1 MTLLDSLPPRPLDE
15 SEVTALN
22 RSDAVELAIA
32 VDEDGPTDAVLLATD
47 AWVKALLLG
56 DDGWTVVET
65 VSLDDAERY
74 EALRTCEE
82 TVREARE
89 RSENA

>member
-1 MTLLDSLPPRPLDE
+1 MALLDSLPPRPLDE

-32 VDEDGPTDAVLLATD
+32 VDDDGPTDAVLLATD
-47 AWVKALLLG
+47 SWVKALLLS

-65 VSLDDAERY
+65 VSLDDTERY
-74 EALRTCEE
+74 EALRICEE
-82 TVREARE
+82 TVRDVRDGDDA
-89 RSENA
+89 

>member
-15 SEVTALN
+15 GEVTALN

-65 VSLDDAERY
+65 VSLDDADRY

-82 TVREARE
+82 TAREARE
-89 RSENA
+89 RGESA